1 MLNFKISSDNYNC
14 RTSPFRMSYSKDKT
28 TILSDLLLALINV
41 IGHIVHQ
48 PYFIVFLPLKY
59 TFC

>member
-1 MLNFKISSDNYNC
+1 
-14 RTSPFRMSYSKDKT
+14 MSYSKDKT

-59 TFC
+59 IFC